1 MYGIIVTGHGRFA
14 EGLLEA
20 AELILGKQTNIE
32 AINFLKEE
40 SSVDLR
46 DKIENAVNSM
56 KGLEGIIFLTDLAG
70 GTPFNTSVILS
81 EEINSCKVLGGTN
94 LPLLIEILMNRELGE
109 ITELIEAGLSV
120 GKDAI
125 VAFEKQESRMEKQK
139 DRGI

>member
-1 MYGIIVTGHGRFA
+1 MYGIIITGHGRFA